1 MALARP
7 AASCCGPVP
16 STSALNLRKSRPWAA
31 LPTYWERTDKAETIC
46 LASTSPASRVGSRNT
61 QRGSAMTRRATA
73 RRIDDREAAGAI
85 NFDAALDAYCAD
97 RGDPE
102 ELLAAATLV
111 VGSTIA
117 LGPERADAIA
127 DLTGTDYEL
136 ADYDDAGRAI
146 RRWFAQC
153 FEPGARH

>member
-1 MALARP
+1 
-7 AASCCGPVP
+7 
-16 STSALNLRKSRPWAA
+16 
-31 LPTYWERTDKAETIC
+31 
-46 LASTSPASRVGSRNT
+46 
-61 QRGSAMTRRATA
+61 MTRTA
-73 RRIDDREAAGAI
+73 SSRDDRETSGAI
-85 NFDAALDAYCAD
+85 NFDTALDAYLD
-97 RGDPE
+97 GGDPE
-102 ELLAAATLV
+102 ELLCAATLV
-111 VGSTIA
+111 VGTTIA